1 MQFPGEY
8 ENPNSKKGKSG
19 RHGRDW
25 RKGSEENRKNDW
37 VRRLELLEIK
47 LPESR
52 WSSTPIFPCHG
63 IYRRGFDQFSVEGLI
78 APTLNF
84 NRSSG

>member
-19 RHGRDW
+19 CHGRDW
-25 RKGSEENRKNDW
+25 RKGSEENRENDW
-37 VRRLELLEIK
+37 ARRLELLEIK

-52 WSSTPIFPCHG
+52 
-63 IYRRGFDQFSVEGLI
+63 
-78 APTLNF
+78 
-84 NRSSG
+84 